1 MNARILKAPTLVA
14 TALVLILGQAFAG
27 DRTVN
32 CDDGDSL
39 QKAIDAGAGSAAPI
53 DIYVTGTCVE
63 NLLIGRDSVSIL
75 GNANTVIDGQVTVRG
90 ADNLTIRDL
99 TITGAGNGIN
109 ASVARIFMTNVHLVG
124 NEDYG
129 LALRHG
135 GAIFMRDGSIAHNQ
149 GDIGLL
155 IENGFGSLRNM
166 EVFENAVDGIVVNE
180 NGSLTMIGGG
190 VNFHGNGTG
199 IMVNLSS
206 ALELEGVHVGFN
218 QFAGVSL
225 TMSSVAAINDSALNA
240 NGEFGLVLSENSSA
254 TVSGGGLAANGRH
267 GAWAQSHS
275 VLRIVDAEVYG
286 NNEHGVVTE
295 TDGGLF
301 IDGTSFID
309 GNWAE
314 HQIVCVGKEASME
327 IGPDAHVGAW
337 ACDDPDF

>member
-1 MNARILKAPTLVA
+1 MNAQIFKAPLFVA
-14 TALVLILGQAFAG
+14 AALFLICAQAFAG
-27 DRTVN
+27 ERTVN
-32 CDDGDSL
+32 CDKGDSL

-53 DIYVTGTCVE
+53 EIHVTGTCVE
-63 NLLIGRDSVSIL
+63 DLLIARDRVAIL
-75 GNANTVIDGQVTVRG
+75 GDGNTLISGQVTVRG

-99 TITGAGNGIN
+99 TITGPGNGIN
-109 ASVARIFMTNVHLVG
+109 ASVARIFMTNVHLIG
-124 NEDYG
+124 NGDYG

-149 GDIGLL
+149 GDVGLL
-155 IENGFGSLRNM
+155 IENGFGNLRNM

-225 TMSSVAAINDSALNA
+225 TLSSVAAINDSALNA
-240 NGEFGLVLSENSSA
+240 NGEFGLVLTENSSA
-254 TVSGGGLAANGRH
+254 TISGGGLAANGRH
-267 GAWAQSHS
+267 GAWPQSHS
-275 VLRIVDAEVYG
+275 VLRLVDAEVYG
-286 NNEHGVVTE
+286 NNEHGVVVE

-301 IDGTSFID
+301 VDGTTVID

-314 HQIVCVGKEASME
+314 HQIVCLGKEASME
-327 IGPDAHVGAW
+327 IGPDAYVSSW